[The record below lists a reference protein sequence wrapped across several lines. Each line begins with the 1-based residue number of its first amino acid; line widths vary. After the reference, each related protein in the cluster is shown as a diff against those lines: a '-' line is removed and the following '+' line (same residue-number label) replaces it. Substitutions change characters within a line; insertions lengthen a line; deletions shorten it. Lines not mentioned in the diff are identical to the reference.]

1 MYTANDAGKAHCLGF
16 EAGIRYAIASNVS
29 FFANYAYIDG
39 KFNDNDENGNAQE
52 YAGHSF
58 RLTPKTTYSIG
69 VDAGYDV
76 SKSTR
81 IYFRPSYVYKSK
93 VYFEDDNDPQLTQ
106 DGYGLV
112 NVNLGMSRK
121 IKHVIYDFSL
131 YGKNAF
137 NKKYL
142 IDAGNSGNQIG
153 FPTFIAGSPSV
164 FGAQLR
170 LSF

>member
-1 MYTANDAGKAHCLGF
+1 ML
-16 EAGIRYAIASNVS
+16 
-29 FFANYAYIDG
+29 
-39 KFNDNDENGNAQE
+39 
-52 YAGHSF
+52 F
-58 RLTPKTTYSIG
+58 RS
-69 VDAGYDV
+69 